1 MKVHLGNGMVAE
13 VENENDL
20 ELLRKLTQSA
30 PTGQVNGHG
39 AAVVERAEH
48 RPEPKPG
55 RPSAEQV
62 RDWRGKL
69 GSESQTDLL
78 QLLTKAP
85 HGLTDEQLRGELKLQ
100 TNSQLA
106 GVLGVMARN
115 ASAAGLAFET
125 LVSREDNASG
135 VGSWRYRYSLTDDVR
150 AALLK

>member
-20 ELLRKLTQSA
+20 ELLRKLTQPA
-30 PTGQVNGHG
+30 PTGHINGHG
-39 AAVVERAEH
+39 AAVAERAEH

-55 RPSAEQV
+55 RPFGEQV
-62 RDWRGKL
+62 RDWRRKL
-69 GSESQTDLL
+69 GSETQTDLL

-115 ASAAGLAFET
+115 ATAAGLAFEA
-125 LVSREDNASG
+125 LVSREDNDSG
-135 VGSWRYRYSLTDDVR
+135 VGIWRYRYSLTDDAR